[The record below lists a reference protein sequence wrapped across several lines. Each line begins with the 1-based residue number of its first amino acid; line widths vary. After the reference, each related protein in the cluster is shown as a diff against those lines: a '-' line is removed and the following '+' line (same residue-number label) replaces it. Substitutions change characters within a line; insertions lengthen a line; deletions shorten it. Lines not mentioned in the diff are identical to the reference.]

1 MSTDLFSGK
10 KVTQKGSPGKS
21 NPDKNN
27 PEKIYQ
33 QKHKEKATRKI
44 RIPEK
49 NSTDL
54 FS

>member
-10 KVTQKGSPGKS
+10 KITQKWSPGKS

-27 PEKIYQ
+27 PEKLYQ
-33 QKHKEKATRKI
+33 QITRKKKHS
-44 RIPEK
+44 ENKSSGK
-49 NSTDL
+49 NSTDV